1 MPSVPATVEPTHNGG
16 AIHPRLRPEVRM
28 LLPRRSLT
36 FLPGA
41 LLAALLATGPAG
53 AAPPLPAPDTQVLPL
68 AVDGRTVDVA
78 TQVFRPEGPGPF
90 PLVIF
95 SHGRSADPAV
105 RAGLQYPVPL
115 GHVAFWLRQGVAV
128 VAPIRP
134 GYGATGGADR
144 ENSGARWP
152 APGTACTGLPDYAT
166 VARHAASTIR
176 AVHGWSLQ
184 QPWVRHDRIL
194 LEGQSVGGMATIA
207 AASERLP
214 GVVGAVNFSGGAGG
228 KPDTAPGHS
237 CRPDVLTALYRQLG
251 TQVRVPSLW
260 LYAENDQ
267 YWGPD
272 MPRRWFGAFREGGE
286 DAQFIAAPALE
297 GADGH
302 NLLRVGGRHWR
313 DPLHAF
319 TARVGLL
326 AP

>member
-228 KPDTAPGHS
+228 KPDTAPGNS
-237 CRPDVLTALYRQLG
+237 CRPEVLTTLYRQLG

-272 MPRRWFGAFREGGE
+272 MPRQWFGAFREGDE

>member
-1 MPSVPATVEPTHNGG
+1 
-16 AIHPRLRPEVRM
+16 M
-28 LLPRRSLT
+28 LLPRRSLP
-36 FLPGA
+36 FLLGA
-41 LLAALLATGPAG
+41 LLTAFLATGPAN

-152 APGTACTGLPDYAT
+152 APGTACTGQPDYAA

-176 AVHGWSLQ
+176 AVHGWALQ

-267 YWGPD
+267 YWGPN
-272 MPRRWFGAFREGGE
+272 MPRQWFSAFREGG
-286 DAQFIAAPALE
+286 DNAQFIAAPALE